1 MFEYE
6 FTTQPRKTISIYNMD
21 VTAGETYTME
31 TKDGTP
37 KTVETTLFWAKSN
50 EEPTLWTMQEV
61 ILKNRIKT
69 LSNFL
74 QP

>member
-1 MFEYE
+1 
-6 FTTQPRKTISIYNMD
+6 
-21 VTAGETYTME
+21 ME